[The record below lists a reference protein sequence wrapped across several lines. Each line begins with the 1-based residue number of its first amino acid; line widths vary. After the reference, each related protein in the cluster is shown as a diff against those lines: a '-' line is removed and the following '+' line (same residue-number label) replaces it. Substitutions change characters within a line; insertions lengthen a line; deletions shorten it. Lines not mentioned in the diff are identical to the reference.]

1 MKKIVFALITFAV
14 MFFSCSEKEKISNK
28 SDQKDSLLTKTKIEE
43 FLAKKGTLFIKDFY
57 QMGNLTSDTRIFGK
71 LEFRAIV
78 IYKPDSK
85 ADSIKGM
92 KVEVFAKEYY
102 VYSSYDKS
110 ETAFLD
116 LEELQELS
124 NAIQYMIKLVDKWN
138 EIKQEYTEVTYQTV
152 GNFQLVL
159 FPQKQEK
166 EGTEKLFLVVQ
177 AGYSKIGCY
186 FEKDIPLALKTIKEK
201 IDNGIKKLNNKS

>member
-1 MKKIVFALITFAV
+1 
-14 MFFSCSEKEKISNK
+14 
-28 SDQKDSLLTKTKIEE
+28 
-43 FLAKKGTLFIKDFY
+43 
-57 QMGNLTSDTRIFGK
+57 
-71 LEFRAIV
+71 
-78 IYKPDSK
+78 
-85 ADSIKGM
+85 M
-92 KVEVFAKEYY
+92 KVEVSSKEYY

-116 LEELQELS
+116 IEELQELS

-138 EIKQEYTEVTYQTV
+138 DIKREYSEVTYQTV
-152 GNFQLVL
+152 GNFLLVL

-166 EGTEKLFLVVQ
+166 DGTEKLFLVVQ